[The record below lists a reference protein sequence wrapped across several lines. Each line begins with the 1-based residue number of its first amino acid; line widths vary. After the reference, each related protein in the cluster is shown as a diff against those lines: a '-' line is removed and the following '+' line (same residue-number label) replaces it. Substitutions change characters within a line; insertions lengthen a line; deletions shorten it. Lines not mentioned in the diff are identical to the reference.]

1 MSTLTHNFRND
12 NCTIMTYI
20 KDKIYI
26 SDTPCEAFLKSGQYT
41 NNYQISYGSYICHLC
56 FSILAVTSIPSAVYS
71 SLIKAPI

>member
-26 SDTPCEAFLKSGQYT
+26 LYTPCEAFLKRGQYT
-41 NNYQISYGSYICHLC
+41 NNYQISYGSYICHFG

>member
-26 SDTPCEAFLKSGQYT
+26 LDTPCEVFLTSGQYT
-41 NNYQISYGSYICHLC
+41 N
-56 FSILAVTSIPSAVYS
+56 
-71 SLIKAPI
+71 

>member
-26 SDTPCEAFLKSGQYT
+26 SDTPCEVFLISGQYT
-41 NNYQISYGSYICHLC
+41 NNYKFHMIHIYAIW
-56 FSILAVTSIPSAVYS
+56 A
-71 SLIKAPI
+71 SLY

>member
-26 SDTPCEAFLKSGQYT
+26 LDTHCEAFLKEVNTLIIIKSHMVHIYA
-41 NNYQISYGSYICHLC
+41 
-56 FSILAVTSIPSAVYS
+56 ILA
-71 SLIKAPI
+71 SLY

>member
-26 SDTPCEAFLKSGQYT
+26 SDTPCEVFLTSG
-41 NNYQISYGSYICHLC
+41 N
-56 FSILAVTSIPSAVYS
+56 ILIIIKFHMVHIYAIWA
-71 SLIKAPI
+71 SLY